1 VKGKVALSYLL
12 PGAMWF
18 PTYDIRA
25 NLDKGTVILDYYGTV
40 QQSTGEDWEEV
51 ELTLAA
57 IRPAVRVKR
66 PELSPW
72 YLSFE
77 RKVSP
82 EYQRREEKLMKRP
95 QIEAQYAQ
103 RPKAYQKSHRA
114 LLSNVRL
121 VEKVFTAIEARG
133 TSISF
138 PTTKRESVKADG
150 KVCRVK
156 VGSYPL
162 KVEAMY
168 SATPRLSLNTYITG
182 KGKNSAPYPLLP
194 GTANLFREGSFSGKT
209 SIDFTAPNEEAE
221 FYLGMDESIKV
232 VRELDYRR
240 SKFTFFGK
248 RKRLEFSYRTTI
260 ENFKD
265 DAVTIS
271 LHDCVPV
278 SQDSRIKTG
287 IIEMSLEPS
296 EREKGLLRWDIS
308 LPPGGKETI
317 HYSFYIEY
325 PQDVQLPLA
334 VEHERLLRK
343 K

>member
-1 VKGKVALSYLL
+1 
-12 PGAMWF
+12 
-18 PTYDIRA
+18 
-25 NLDKGTVILDYYGTV
+25 
-40 QQSTGEDWEEV
+40 
-51 ELTLAA
+51 
-57 IRPAVRVKR
+57 
-66 PELSPW
+66 
-72 YLSFE
+72 
-77 RKVSP
+77 
-82 EYQRREEKLMKRP
+82 MKRP

-103 RPKAYQKSHRA
+103 RPKAYQKYHQV
-114 LLSNVRL
+114 LLSNVAQ

-138 PTTKRESVKADG
+138 SATKRELIKADG
-150 KVCRVK
+150 KPYRVK

-162 KVEAMY
+162 QVEARY

-182 KGKNSAPYPLLP
+182 QGKNSTPYPLLP
-194 GTANLFREGSFSGKT
+194 GTANLFREGSFLGKT

-221 FYLGMDESIKV
+221 FYLGVDESLKV

-240 SKFTFFGK
+240 SKLTFFGK
-248 RKRLEFSYRTTI
+248 RKRFEFSYNITI

-325 PQDVQLPLA
+325 QQDMQLPLA